1 MNDEHMKEKLSALVD
16 NELDELE
23 ERRVFTA
30 LEGDVALRRTW
41 ERYHLVRA
49 ALHQDVDVVVAQDA
63 AEQVTRR
70 IQAEPSTAGSF
81 QRHRVTRFL
90 GTLAIAASVAAIAI
104 TGVQWVHRP
113 APAPLP
119 ALAANMPAPLPALA
133 ANTPAPQNFIRS
145 GTTHWDMKEPEAES
159 ALNAYLVEHDEFAST
174 SGLGGMMPYVRVVG
188 YDNDK

>member
-1 MNDEHMKEKLSALVD
+1 MNDEHLKEKLSALVD

-49 ALHQDVDVVVAQDA
+49 ALRQDVDVVVVQDA
-63 AEQVTRR
+63 AEQVARR
-70 IQAEPSTAGSF
+70 IEAEPSTAVSF
-81 QRHRVTRFL
+81 RRHRTSRFL

-104 TGVQWVHRP
+104 TGVQWVHQP

-119 ALAANMPAPLPALA
+119 ALAAN
-133 ANTPAPQNFIRS
+133 NPAPQNFIRS
-145 GTTHWDMKEPEAES
+145 GTTRWDMKEPEAEN

-174 SGLGGMMPYVRVVG
+174 SGLGGMMPYVRIVS
-188 YDNDK
+188 YDNNK

>member
-23 ERRVFTA
+23 ERRVFKA
-30 LEGDVALRRTW
+30 LAGDVALRRTW

-49 ALHQDVDVVVAQDA
+49 ALHQDVEVVVAQDA
-63 AEQVTRR
+63 AEQLARR
-70 IQAEPSTAGSF
+70 LEAEPSTATSF
-81 QRHRVTRFL
+81 RRHRATRFI

-113 APAPLP
+113 ATAPLP
-119 ALAANMPAPLPALA
+119 VLATN
-133 ANTPAPQNFIRS
+133 NPAPQNIIRT

-174 SGLGGMMPYVRVVG
+174 SGLGGMMPYVRVVS

>member
-30 LEGDVALRRTW
+30 LEGDVVLRRTW

-49 ALHQDVDVVVAQDA
+49 ALHQDVNVVVAPDA
-63 AEQVTRR
+63 AEQLARR
-70 IQAEPSTAGSF
+70 IEAEPSTAVSF
-81 QRHRVTRFL
+81 RRHRVTRFL

-104 TGVQWVHRP
+104 TGVQWIHQP

-119 ALAANMPAPLPALA
+119 ALAANEPAS
-133 ANTPAPQNFIRS
+133 QNIIRS

-174 SGLGGMMPYVRVVG
+174 SGLGGMMPYVRVVS

>member
-1 MNDEHMKEKLSALVD
+1 MNDEHLKEKLSALVD

-30 LEGDVALRRTW
+30 LDGDVALRRTW

-49 ALHQDVDVVVAQDA
+49 ALRQDVDVVVVQDA
-63 AEQVTRR
+63 AEQVARR
-70 IQAEPSTAGSF
+70 IEAEPSTAVSF
-81 QRHRVTRFL
+81 RRHRTSRFL

-104 TGVQWVHRP
+104 TGVQWVHQP

-119 ALAANMPAPLPALA
+119 ALAAN
-133 ANTPAPQNFIRS
+133 NPAPQNFIRS
-145 GTTHWDMKEPEAES
+145 GTTRWDMKEPEAEN

-174 SGLGGMMPYVRVVG
+174 SGLGGMMPYVRVVS

>member
-23 ERRVFTA
+23 ERRVFKA
-30 LEGDVALRRTW
+30 LADDVALRRTW

-63 AEQVTRR
+63 AERLARR
-70 IQAEPSTAGSF
+70 IEAEPSTAVSF
-81 QRHRVTRFL
+81 RRHRVTRFI

-104 TGVQWVHRP
+104 TGVQWVHQP
-113 APAPLP
+113 APVPAPLP
-119 ALAANMPAPLPALA
+119 ALAVN
-133 ANTPAPQNFIRS
+133 NPAPQNFIRS
-145 GTTHWDMKEPEAES
+145 GTTRWDMKEPEAES

-174 SGLGGMMPYVRVVG
+174 AGLGGMMPYVRVVS

>member
-1 MNDEHMKEKLSALVD
+1 MNNEHMKEKLSALAD

-30 LEGDVALRRTW
+30 LEGDIALRRTW

-49 ALHQDVDVVVAQDA
+49 ALHQDVDVVVAQDMI
-63 AEQVTRR
+63 EQLAKR
-70 IQAEPSTAGSF
+70 IEAQPSTAISYR
-81 QRHRVTRFL
+81 RHRVTRFL

-104 TGVQWVHRP
+104 TGVQWVHQP

-119 ALAANMPAPLPALA
+119 VVAANK
-133 ANTPAPQNFIRS
+133 PAPQNIIRS
-145 GTTHWDMKEPEAES
+145 GTTRWDMKEPETES

-174 SGLGGMMPYVRVVG
+174 SGLGGMMPYVRVVS

>member
-1 MNDEHMKEKLSALVD
+1 MNNEHMKEKLSALVD
-16 NELDELE
+16 NQLDELE

-41 ERYHLVRA
+41 ERYHLLRA

-63 AEQVTRR
+63 AEQVARR
-70 IQAEPSTAGSF
+70 IEAEPSTAVSF
-81 QRHRVTRFL
+81 RRHRVTRFL

-104 TGVQWVHRP
+104 AGVQWIHQP

-119 ALAANMPAPLPALA
+119 ALAANKPAL
-133 ANTPAPQNFIRS
+133 QNIIRS
-145 GTTHWDMKEPEAES
+145 GTTRWDMKEPETES

-174 SGLGGMMPYVRVVG
+174 SGLGGMMPYVRVVT